1 MSLLRDVQGLIERT
15 YATTSGIAD
24 LGPFIIGDEGFR
36 RLSGRHRVVRGPDG
50 TPAILAG
57 AALLVRPEPPRTAIS
72 VYFPDALI
80 RRLESRPP
88 HRVLDEDNVDDFA
101 EFIEEVDHFVMV
113 AHALGAGREV
123 TLLELELRANVT
135 KALVIGHFLARHA
148 GRPALHESERLWLR
162 HHLFEKREVAEP
174 EAEVAARYREAR
186 RLAVRLLDRLA
197 RLSRVERLARLRH
210 WNGLSGA
217 EKVRE
222 IATN

>member
-1 MSLLRDVQGLIERT
+1 MSLLRDIHGLIERT
-15 YATTSGIAD
+15 YATASGIAD

-36 RLSGRHRVVRGPDG
+36 RLSDRHHVVRGPEG
-50 TPAILAG
+50 GPAALAG
-57 AALLVRPEPPRTAIS
+57 AALLVRPEPSGTAIS

-88 HRVLDEDNVDDFA
+88 HHVLDEANVDDFA
-101 EFIEEVDHFVMV
+101 EFIEEVDHFVV
-113 AHALGAGREV
+113 LAHALGAGREV

-148 GRPALHESERLWLR
+148 RRAALQEGERLWLR

-174 EAEVAARYREAR
+174 EAEIAARYREAR
-186 RLAVRLLDRLA
+186 RLAVRLLDRLSGLPRA
-197 RLSRVERLARLRH
+197 EGLARLRR
-210 WNGLSGA
+210 WNGLSA
-217 EKVRE
+217 VEKVRE

>member
-1 MSLLRDVQGLIERT
+1 MSLLRDIHGLIERT
-15 YATTSGIAD
+15 YATASGIAD
-24 LGPFIIGDEGFR
+24 IGEFIIGDEGFR
-36 RLSGRHRVVRGPDG
+36 RLRGRHHLVRGPEG
-50 TPAILAG
+50 EPATLAG
-57 AALLVRPEPPRTAIS
+57 AALLVRPEPFRTAVS

-88 HRVLDEDNVDDFA
+88 HRVLDEANVDDFA
-101 EFIEEVDHFVMV
+101 EFIEEVDHFVVV

-148 GRPALHESERLWLR
+148 RRASLHEGERLWLR
-162 HHLFEKREVAEP
+162 HHLFEKRDVAEP
-174 EAEVAARYREAR
+174 EAAIAARYREAR
-186 RLAVRLLDRLA
+186 RLAVRLLDRLG
-197 RLSRVERLARLRH
+197 RLSRVERLARLRR
-210 WNGLSGA
+210 WNDLSAA